1 MSLRFIASGSSPWV
15 ELEPG
20 ARFQLLKADAGG
32 VSTLTW
38 FDAGARGAWHVHPEG
53 EELFMLE
60 GEVEIGGT
68 LLRAGDYLETP
79 AGEGH
84 QVTALT
90 SALMFVRL
98 PKPPVYTTEEG

>member
-1 MSLRFIASGSSPWV
+1 M

-20 ARFQLLKADAGG
+20 VQFQLLKADTDG
-32 VSTLTW
+32 VSALTR
-38 FDAGARGAWHVHPEG
+38 FDAGVRGAWHAHPEG
-53 EELFMLE
+53 EELLMLQ
-60 GEVEIGGT
+60 GEVEIGGAV
-68 LLRAGDYLETP
+68 LRAGDYLETP

-98 PKPPVYTTEEG
+98 PKPPVYPTADD